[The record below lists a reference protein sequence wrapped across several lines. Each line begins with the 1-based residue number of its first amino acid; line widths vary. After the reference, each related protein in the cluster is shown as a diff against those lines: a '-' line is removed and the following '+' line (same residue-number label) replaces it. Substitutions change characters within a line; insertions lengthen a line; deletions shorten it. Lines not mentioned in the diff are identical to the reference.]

1 MNSAPQDAAEARRLE
16 LLRELEL
23 AALQG
28 VPELDAIVRLA
39 ASVTQAPIAT
49 LCVVEKA
56 QLHFVA
62 RHGLALVCAPR
73 ATSLCD
79 EVIQHDTPLQLFD
92 ARLDPRFA
100 TDVLVTGETQA
111 RSFVGLALRVQ
122 GLAVAALCV
131 IDRRC
136 RAFDAGQLDA
146 LNDLA
151 LVAGRW
157 MAQRQRKRNATP
169 FRPRADTLLMQLGEV
184 MGPQL
189 ELLCGHSQIL
199 LLESKARLAPASLQ
213 HLEHAMR
220 SAQRAGKL
228 FDDLRRLVRA
238 PSARPGE
245 AQPLDLDVIA
255 RHALALRAEAAQH
268 AGVTLRHRAGD
279 TPVLAS
285 AELGATMQMV
295 AELLS
300 NGLHHTRRDGTL
312 TLTVGVQHGH
322 ACLSIAAIADEGPG
336 LEAGQLRRLFDPL
349 NQPDSGGPL
358 AAEHFGL
365 GLVIA
370 RLLAM
375 AVGGDVRAESVPGQG
390 SVFTLELPLHVASTR
405 SVQRQV
411 TTLDQ

>member
-1 MNSAPQDAAEARRLE
+1 MNPPPRDAAEPRRLE

-23 AALQG
+23 AALQN

-39 ASVTQAPIAT
+39 ATVTQAPIAT
-49 LCVVEKA
+49 LCVVEQT

-62 RHGLALVCAPR
+62 RHGLALDCAPR
-73 ATSLCD
+73 DASLSD

-92 ARLDPRFA
+92 VRLDPRFA
-100 TDVLVTGETQA
+100 ADVLVAGETQA
-111 RSFVGLALRVQ
+111 RSFVGVALRVQ
-122 GLAVAALCV
+122 GLAVASLCV

-157 MAQRQRKRNATP
+157 LAQRQRKRHAAP
-169 FRPRADTLLMQLGEV
+169 LRPRADTLLMQLGDV

-213 HLEHAMR
+213 RLEHAMR
-220 SAQRAGKL
+220 GAQRTGKL
-228 FDDLRRLVRA
+228 FDDLRRLLRA
-238 PSARPGE
+238 PSARPDE

-268 AGVTLRHRAGD
+268 AGVTLRHQAAAM
-279 TPVLAS
+279 PVHAS
-285 AELGATMQMV
+285 ADLGATMQIV

-300 NGLHHTRRDGTL
+300 NGLQHTRRDGTL
-312 TLTVGVQHGH
+312 TLSVGVQQGH
-322 ACLSIAAIADEGPG
+322 ACISVADQGPG
-336 LEAGQLRRLFDPL
+336 LDAGQLRRLFDPL
-349 NQPDSGGPL
+349 NQHDSGGPL
-358 AAEHFGL
+358 AGEHFGL

-375 AVGGDVRAESVPGQG
+375 AVGGDVRAESVAGQG
-390 SVFTLELPLHVASTR
+390 SVFTLELPLHVASVSGIR
-405 SVQRQV
+405 RQV
-411 TTLDQ
+411 TTIDL

>member
-1 MNSAPQDAAEARRLE
+1 MNPPPRDAAEPRRLE

-39 ASVTQAPIAT
+39 ATVTQVPIAT
-49 LCVVEKA
+49 LCVVEQT

-62 RHGLALVCAPR
+62 CHGLALDCAPR
-73 ATSLCD
+73 TASLCD
-79 EVIQHDTPLQLFD
+79 EAIQHDTPLQVFD

-100 TDVLVTGETQA
+100 ADVLVAGETQA

-122 GLAVAALCV
+122 GLAVAVLCV
-131 IDRRC
+131 IDQRC

-146 LNDLA
+146 LSDLA
-151 LVAGRW
+151 LLASRW
-157 MAQRQRKRNATP
+157 IEQRHVRKNAACLHP
-169 FRPRADTLLMQLGEV
+169 QSDTLLMRLGEV

-199 LLESKARLAPASLQ
+199 LLESRARLAPASLQ

-220 SAQRAGKL
+220 DAQRLGKL
-228 FDDLRRLVRA
+228 FEDLRRLVRA
-238 PSARPGE
+238 RSTLSGE
-245 AQPLDLDVIA
+245 TETLDLDVIA
-255 RHALALRAEAAQH
+255 RHAMALRTESAQQ
-268 AGVTLRHRAGD
+268 AGVALRHRAAAL
-279 TPVLAS
+279 PVQAS
-285 AELGATMQMV
+285 ADLGATMQIV

-312 TLTVGVQHGH
+312 TLSVGVQHGR
-322 ACLSIAAIADEGPG
+322 ACLAVTDEGPG
-336 LEAGQLRRLFDPL
+336 LEAGQLQRLFEPL
-349 NQPDSGGPL
+349 SQPDSGRPL
-358 AAEHFGL
+358 AGENFGL

-390 SVFTLELPLHVASTR
+390 SVFTLELPLHVASATGIR
-405 SVQRQV
+405 RQV